1 MDITLLVICVANYC
15 RSPVA
20 ENIFKK
26 QLNSNFSVKSCGL
39 INYRKE
45 GMDKRSKKF
54 LEQLSFDSN
63 NHVPKIISAELVN
76 NANII
81 YALDKTI
88 AQKIKKIFP
97 EAGFKIQL
105 INGKSIV
112 DPIRQDDASYEKTM
126 QDIFLAT
133 NLEAEKLN
141 KIF

>member
-20 ENIFKK
+20 KNIFIK
-26 QLNSNFSVKSCGL
+26 QLNSNFSVESCGL
-39 INYRKE
+39 INYKKE
-45 GMDKRSKKF
+45 GMDERSKKF
-54 LEQLSFDSN
+54 LEKLSFNSN
-63 NHVPKIISAELVN
+63 DHVPKIISAELVK

-88 AQKIKKIFP
+88 VLKLKKIFP
-97 EAGFKIQL
+97 EAGFKIRL

-112 DPIRQDDASYEKTM
+112 DPIRQDDATYEQTM

-133 NLEAEKLN
+133 KLEAEKLN
-141 KIF
+141 KLF